1 MLLQRL
7 DQGEKLH
14 ENIHPCVAIST
25 TLTLLPTLLLAHST
39 FLFQKCPKERD
50 NIIRTEGERAS
61 RGHPNVRLVCYW
73 LICFPPQHTPHY
85 HLGVPRDFPLTGPRT
100 LTAKQKL

>member
-14 ENIHPCVAIST
+14 ENIHPCVAMST
-25 TLTLLPTLLLAHST
+25 TLTLFPTLLLACST

-50 NIIRTEGERAS
+50 NIVKTRWRKSIQGA
-61 RGHPNVRLVCYW
+61 P
-73 LICFPPQHTPHY
+73 
-85 HLGVPRDFPLTGPRT
+85 
-100 LTAKQKL
+100 